1 MCEPITVTAP
11 CGTMEG
17 FQGEQGILTFLGIPF
32 ARAKRFQIP
41 QSLPPFSGILEAKAY
56 GPAPIQAEP
65 DPFFAKRNGDFLDV
79 PTSEDCLNLNI
90 WTADLTTPKKAV
102 LFWVYGGSYI
112 MGYNYKRLNLPENL
126 VKAHPELL
134 VVAPNYRVGVLGSL
148 NLSSIDPQG
157 TYRHSN
163 NLALLDIIAA
173 LRWTH
178 ENIAAFGGDPENVTL
193 YGHSAGSNA
202 ISHLLV
208 IPEAEGYFQKAIMQS
223 SYMTDLG
230 TVALDTSE
238 EIGRKFLELAGV
250 SDLKG
255 LLALSSQKILEAQ
268 KKLFGFRYG
277 GSKASKLFSPVQDGL
292 TVRMDAFERMVRGD
306 FQAQALMIGGSEG
319 EYDQMFLKMNAEE
332 TKASV
337 IQRNADKQVTE
348 ADMDAFR
355 ALHPEMTEKEAYMT
369 VHNDLGLR
377 LGGEWIGRACCAHVP
392 VYEYAFRLRDL
403 KEGWRALHGAPCNYV
418 FGNLIPEGA
427 PENLSRQMMAAW
439 AAFCVTGSPN
449 NPEIPEWPAYHPDSG
464 VMAIDTGW
472 MVEDGYWAKDFHFWQ
487 DRFAENRLMP
497 ERK

>member
-1 MCEPITVTAP
+1 MCKPITVTAP
-11 CGTMEG
+11 CGTIEG
-17 FQGEQGILTFLGIPF
+17 FQGNQGILTFLGIPF
-32 ARAKRFQIP
+32 ARAERFQEP
-41 QSLPPFSGILEAKAY
+41 QALPPFSGTLVAKSY

-65 DPFFAKRNGDFLDV
+65 DPFFAKRNGDFLNV
-79 PTSEDCLNLNI
+79 PTSEDCLNLNV

-126 VKAHPELL
+126 IKVHPELL
-134 VVAPNYRVGVLGSL
+134 VVAPNYRVGVLGSI
-148 NLSSIDPQG
+148 NLSSIDPEG
-157 TYRHSN
+157 KYRYSN

-208 IPEAEGYFQKAIMQS
+208 IPEAEEYFQKAIMQS

-238 EIGRKFLELAGV
+238 EIGKKFLELAGV
-250 SDLKG
+250 SDLEG
-255 LLALSSQKILEAQ
+255 VLGLSSQEILDTQ

-306 FQAQALMIGGSEG
+306 FKTKALMIGGSEG
-319 EYDQMFLKMNAEE
+319 EYDQMFLKMDAAE
-332 TKASV
+332 TKTSV
-337 IQRNADKQVTE
+337 IQRNADKMVTE
-348 ADMDAFR
+348 EDMDAFR

-377 LGGEWIGRACCAHVP
+377 LGGEWIGRACCSHVP
-392 VYEYAFRLRDL
+392 VYEYTFRLRDV

-427 PENLSRQMMAAW
+427 PENLSRQMMATW
-439 AAFCVTGSPN
+439 AAFCTSGNPN
-449 NPEIPEWPAYHPDSG
+449 NPEIPQWPTYQPDGG

-472 MVEDGYWAKDFHFWQ
+472 QVEDGYWKDDFHFWQ
-487 DRFAENRLMP
+487 DRFAENKLLA
-497 ERK
+497 E